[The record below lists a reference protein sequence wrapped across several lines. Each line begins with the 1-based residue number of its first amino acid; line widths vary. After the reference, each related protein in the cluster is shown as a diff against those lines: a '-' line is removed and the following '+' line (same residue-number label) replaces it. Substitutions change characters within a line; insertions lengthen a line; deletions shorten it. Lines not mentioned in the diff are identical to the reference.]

1 MRLKGLFV
9 FLVSAALATVVSAQ
23 TKVSGTLQCP
33 KAGLSH
39 AVEVGD
45 EPGHVITLG
54 KVGGCTWSKTFEMAG
69 VAVRDGYSIA
79 TGEIRSGKS
88 TESGIHAGTMANGD
102 KYFVRFR
109 GNGTAAKD
117 GSGSMDGTW
126 SFTSGTGKLKG
137 LTGKGT
143 YKSTTKADGT
153 GTSQVEGDYK
163 TP

>member
-9 FLVSAALATVVSAQ
+9 FLVSAALATVASAQ
-23 TKVSGTLQCP
+23 TKISGTLQCAKP
-33 KAGLSH
+33 GLSQ

-54 KVGGCTWSKTFEMAG
+54 KVGCTWSKTFEMAG
-69 VAVRDGYSIA
+69 STSKDGYSIA

-143 YKSTTKADGT
+143 YKTTTLADGT
-153 GTSQVEGDYK
+153 GTVQVEGDYK